1 MLLVF
6 CHIEVKFNQT
16 IAKHS
21 ISIVIFMEVW
31 MTSDNLEQLTCTEWT
46 FCMQEAKIKNVFYMY
61 SPLPTI
67 LRIWLANKTVY
78 FDQAKFKNTSRHCC
92 CCLNYHNCEQL
103 CVNIEVML
111 KQCVAWEIKRKYK
124 TLISHVEERKE
135 AVQINS
141 KLREFYFG
149 FNRDSSCNHQVFKH
163 VIAWEI
169 KRKYKT
175 LISHVKK
182 RKEAVQINSKLPEFY
197 FSFNRDSSC
206 NHQVF
211 NKCTSKSPHLPHA
224 GVGKPLQDMAW
235 VTFIVTQMSSAY
247 FITTCLLTAFET
259 WHFKRKFKLCLIL
272 CYINRRIIF
281 CGIV

>member
-16 IAKHS
+16 TAKHS

-111 KQCVAWEIKRKYK
+111 KQCV
-124 TLISHVEERKE
+124 
-135 AVQINS
+135 
-141 KLREFYFG
+141 
-149 FNRDSSCNHQVFKH
+149 
-163 VIAWEI
+163 AWEI